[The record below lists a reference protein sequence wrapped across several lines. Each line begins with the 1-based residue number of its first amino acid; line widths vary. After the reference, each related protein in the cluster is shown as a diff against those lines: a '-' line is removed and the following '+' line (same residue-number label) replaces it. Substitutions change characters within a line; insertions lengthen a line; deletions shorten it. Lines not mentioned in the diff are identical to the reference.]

1 LRQGGTGAPW
11 PVNLIVVAA
20 FQANWCMV
28 IGTAVPQPHRAKPA
42 AVRRGAMIENP
53 LRMSWKKIALVVAAL
68 LAVAAALHFY
78 RHAGGADAAAP
89 KASAPVPVEVASVT
103 RGDIELS
110 LKLVGRGEAWSTVT
124 MRARVSGQLESLAFK
139 PGTLVRKGSV
149 LAQIDPRLLQAQ
161 LDQARGSVARD
172 RAQLQKAQ
180 ADQKRY
186 ADMLS
191 KGFVSKADYDLY
203 KANLAVARATLQSD
217 QAGQELAQTQL
228 DYARIVAPF
237 DGITGAP
244 LVYPGAQI
252 SADSTD
258 IVVLNQVEP
267 MRVAFNIPE
276 DSLPAVRAAQRQ
288 GTLDVLVTIS
298 GDRAAPLKGALEFI
312 DNAVDASTG
321 TIVLKARFD
330 NADHR
335 LTPGQFVQV
344 VLPTTRLADVV
355 SVPVHALQ
363 SSTNGSFV
371 FVLGAD
377 GKVQQRY
384 VTTGPTSAGRTVI
397 DKGLKAGEQVVT
409 EGQMLLVDG
418 SSATAKRG

>member
-1 LRQGGTGAPW
+1 
-11 PVNLIVVAA
+11 
-20 FQANWCMV
+20 
-28 IGTAVPQPHRAKPA
+28 
-42 AVRRGAMIENP
+42 
-53 LRMSWKKIALVVAAL
+53 MSWKKIVLVVAVL
-68 LAVAAALHFY
+68 LAIALAMHY
-78 RHAGGADAAAP
+78 GRRAGDATTIRAP
-89 KASAPVPVEVASVT
+89 APVPVEVARAT

-110 LKLVGRGEAWSTVT
+110 LKLVGRVEAWSTVSL
-124 MRARVSGQLESLAFK
+124 RARVSGQLESLSFK
-139 PGTLVRKGSV
+139 PGALVRKGSV

-172 RAQLQKAQ
+172 QALLQKAQ
-180 ADQKRY
+180 ADQRRY
-186 ADMLS
+186 ADMLG

-203 KANLAVARATLQSD
+203 QANLAVARATLQSD
-217 QAGQELAQTQL
+217 QAAQELAQTQL
-228 DYARIVAPF
+228 DYAQIIAPF
-237 DGITGAP
+237 DGIAGAP
-244 LVYPGAQI
+244 LVWPGAQI
-252 SADSTD
+252 SADGTD

-267 MRVAFNIPE
+267 VRVAFNIPE
-276 DSLPAVRAAQRQ
+276 DSLPAVRDAQQ
-288 GTLDVLVTIS
+288 KGALGVQVTVS
-298 GDRAAPLKGALEFI
+298 GDRAAPLSGTLEFI

-330 NADHR
+330 NPDHR

-344 VLPTTRLADVV
+344 MLPTTRLTNVV

-377 GKVQQRY
+377 GKVQQRT

-397 DKGLKAGEQVVT
+397 DKGLKAGEKVVT

-418 SSATAKRG
+418 SAATAKRG

>member
-1 LRQGGTGAPW
+1 MVTGP
-11 PVNLIVVAA
+11 
-20 FQANWCMV
+20 
-28 IGTAVPQPHRAKPA
+28 AVPRPRKNPA
-42 AVRRGAMIENP
+42 IATARGAKIEKP
-53 LRMSWKKIALVVAAL
+53 PRMSWKKIVLVVAVL
-68 LAVAAALHFY
+68 LAIALAMHFGRGAGDSSKATKAPAA
-78 RHAGGADAAAP
+78 
-89 KASAPVPVEVASVT
+89 VPVEVASASQ
-103 RGDIELS
+103 GDVELS
-110 LKLVGRGEAWSTVT
+110 LKLVGRVEAWSTVSL
-124 MRARVSGQLESLAFK
+124 RARVSGQLESLSFT
-139 PGTLVRKGSV
+139 PGALVRKGSV

-172 RAQLQKAQ
+172 QALLQKAQ
-180 ADQKRY
+180 ADQRRY
-186 ADMLS
+186 ADMLA

-203 KANLAVARATLQSD
+203 QANLAVARATLQSD
-217 QAGQELAQTQL
+217 QAAQELAQTQL

-237 DGITGAP
+237 DGIAGAP
-244 LVYPGAQI
+244 LVWPGAQI

-267 MRVAFNIPE
+267 VRVAFNIPE
-276 DSLPAVRAAQRQ
+276 DSLPAVRAALANGAIAVQ
-288 GTLDVLVTIS
+288 VTIS
-298 GDRAAPLKGALEFI
+298 GDKGAPLAGTLDFI
-312 DNAVDASTG
+312 DNAVDATTG

-330 NADHR
+330 NAGHR

-344 VLPTTRLADVV
+344 SLPTTRLANVV

-363 SSTNGSFV
+363 SSSSGNFV

-384 VTTGPTSAGRTVI
+384 VTPGPTSAGRTVI

-418 SSATAKRG
+418 SAATVKRS

>member
-1 LRQGGTGAPW
+1 MFWKKA
-11 PVNLIVVAA
+11 VLI
-20 FQANWCMV
+20 
-28 IGTAVPQPHRAKPA
+28 A
-42 AVRRGAMIENP
+42 AVLLA
-53 LRMSWKKIALVVAAL
+53 IAL
-68 LAVAAALHFY
+68 ALHFG
-78 RHAGGADAAAP
+78 RRGTDDTGKAGHAAP
-89 KASAPVPVEVASVT
+89 PVPVQVASAT

-110 LKLVGRGEAWSTVT
+110 LKLVGRVEAWSTVT
-124 MRARVSGQLESLAFK
+124 LRARVSGQLESLSFT

-149 LAQIDPRLLQAQ
+149 LAQVDPRLLHAQ
-161 LDQARGSVARD
+161 LDQARGAVARD

-180 ADQKRY
+180 ADQQRY
-186 ADMLS
+186 ADMLG
-191 KGFVSKADYDLY
+191 KGYVSRADYDLY
-203 KANLAVARATLQSD
+203 KANLAVAKAALQSD
-217 QAGQELAQTQL
+217 QAAQELAQAQL

-267 MRVAFNIPE
+267 VRVAFNIPE
-276 DSLPAVRAAQRQ
+276 DTLPAVRDA
-288 GTLDVLVTIS
+288 LVRGAVPVQVAIS
-298 GDRAAPLKGALEFI
+298 GDHGAPLAGTLQFV

-330 NADHR
+330 NADRR

-344 VLPTTRLADVV
+344 SLPTARLANVV

-363 SSTNGSFV
+363 SSTDGSFV

-377 GKVQQRY
+377 GKVQQRP
-384 VTTGPTSAGRTVI
+384 VIAGPTNAGRTVI
-397 DKGLKAGEQVVT
+397 DKGLQAGENVVI

-418 SSATAKRG
+418 SAATVTQG

>member
-1 LRQGGTGAPW
+1 
-11 PVNLIVVAA
+11 
-20 FQANWCMV
+20 
-28 IGTAVPQPHRAKPA
+28 
-42 AVRRGAMIENP
+42 
-53 LRMSWKKIALVVAAL
+53 MSWKKFALIAAVLV
-68 LAVAAALHFY
+68 AVAFALHF
-78 RHAGGADAAAP
+78 RHRDAHGAGPAAA
-89 KASAPVPVEVASVT
+89 APVPVQVVAAT

-110 LKLVGRGEAWSTVT
+110 LKLVGRVEAWSTVT
-124 MRARVSGQLESLAFK
+124 LRARVSGQLESLSFK
-139 PGTLVRKGSV
+139 PGTLVRKGTV
-149 LAQIDPRLLQAQ
+149 LAQIDPRLLKAQ

-180 ADQKRY
+180 ADQQRY
-186 ADMLS
+186 ADMLTR
-191 KGFVSKADYDLY
+191 GFVSKADYDLY
-203 KANLAVARATLQSD
+203 KANLAVAKATLQSD

-228 DYARIVAPF
+228 DYAQIVAPF

-258 IVVLNQVEP
+258 ILVLNQVEP
-267 MRVAFNIPE
+267 VRVAFNIPE
-276 DSLPAVRAAQRQ
+276 DSLPAVRSALKKGA
-288 GTLDVLVTIS
+288 LDVQVTIS
-298 GDRAAPLKGALEFI
+298 GDRAAPLTGALEFI
-312 DNAVDASTG
+312 DNAVDTSTG

-344 VLPTTRLADVV
+344 MLPTTRLANVV

-377 GKVQQRY
+377 GKVQQRT
-384 VTTGPTSAGRTVI
+384 VVTGPTSAGRTVI
-397 DKGLKAGEQVVT
+397 DKGLKAGEKVVT

-418 SSATAKRG
+418 SAAVTRPG

>member
-1 LRQGGTGAPW
+1 
-11 PVNLIVVAA
+11 
-20 FQANWCMV
+20 
-28 IGTAVPQPHRAKPA
+28 
-42 AVRRGAMIENP
+42 
-53 LRMSWKKIALVVAAL
+53 MSWKKIVLVVAVL
-68 LAVAAALHFY
+68 LAIALAMHY
-78 RHAGGADAAAP
+78 GRRSGGAATAKAP
-89 KASAPVPVEVASVT
+89 APVPVEVASAT

-110 LKLVGRGEAWSTVT
+110 LKLVGRVEAWSTVT
-124 MRARVSGQLESLAFK
+124 LRARVSGQLQSLSFK
-139 PGTLVRKGSV
+139 PGAWVRKGSV
-149 LAQIDPRLLQAQ
+149 LAQIDPRLLKAQ

-172 RAQLQKAQ
+172 KALLQKAQ
-180 ADQKRY
+180 ADQRRY
-186 ADMLS
+186 ADMLG
-191 KGFVSKADYDLY
+191 KGFVSRADYDLY
-203 KANLAVARATLQSD
+203 QANLAVARATLQSD
-217 QAGQELAQTQL
+217 QAAQELAQTQL
-228 DYARIVAPF
+228 DYAQIVAPF

-267 MRVAFNIPE
+267 VRVAFNIPE
-276 DSLPAVRAAQRQ
+276 DSLPAVRAAQQ
-288 GTLDVLVTIS
+288 KGALDVQVAIS
-298 GDRAAPLKGALEFI
+298 GDRAAPLTGALEFI
-312 DNAVDASTG
+312 DNAVDATTG

-344 VLPTTRLADVV
+344 MLPTTRLTDVV

-377 GKVQQRY
+377 GRVEQRS

-397 DKGLKAGEQVVT
+397 DKGLKAGEKVVT

-418 SSATAKRG
+418 SIATAKQG

>member
-1 LRQGGTGAPW
+1 
-11 PVNLIVVAA
+11 
-20 FQANWCMV
+20 
-28 IGTAVPQPHRAKPA
+28 
-42 AVRRGAMIENP
+42 
-53 LRMSWKKIALVVAAL
+53 MSWKKAVLVAAVLLVIAL
-68 LAVAAALHFY
+68 ALHFG
-78 RHAGGADAAAP
+78 RSAGGHDAGKGAGQAA
-89 KASAPVPVEVASVT
+89 APVPVEVAT
-103 RGDIELS
+103 ARRGDIELS
-110 LKLVGRGEAWSTVT
+110 LQLVGRVEAWSTVT
-124 MRARVSGQLESLAFK
+124 VRARVSGQLESLSFT
-139 PGTLVRKGSV
+139 PGTRVRKGSV

-161 LDQARGSVARD
+161 LDQARGNVARD

-186 ADMLS
+186 ADMLG
-191 KGFVSKADYDLY
+191 KGFVSRADYDLY
-203 KANLAVARATLQSD
+203 QANLAVAKAALQSD
-217 QAGQELAQTQL
+217 QAAQELAQAQL

-237 DGITGAP
+237 DGVTGAP

-267 MRVAFNIPE
+267 VRVAFNIPE
-276 DSLPAVRAAQRQ
+276 DTLPAVRDALARGDVPVQVTVSGDHGAPLA
-288 GTLDVLVTIS
+288 GTLQFV
-298 GDRAAPLKGALEFI
+298 

-330 NADHR
+330 NADYR

-344 VLPTTRLADVV
+344 SLPTTRLVNVV

-363 SSTNGSFV
+363 SSTNGNFV

-377 GKVQQRY
+377 GKVQQRP
-384 VTTGPTSAGRTVI
+384 VTAGPTSAGRTVI
-397 DKGLKAGEQVVT
+397 DKGLQGGEQVVT

-418 SSATAKRG
+418 STAIVRHD